1 MNQVSYINNLSNYL
15 NDGETAMTHDEKT
28 GINIVTQNR
37 KARHNYHILE
47 TWEAGMV
54 LKGTEVKSL
63 RNGKANL
70 KDSYAR
76 VEAGEVYLYHCHI
89 SPYDKGT
96 YDNHD
101 PERERKLL
109 LNRREIRKL
118 TGKVEEKGLTL
129 VPLKIY
135 FKQGRAKVE
144 LGLAR
149 GKKFYD
155 KRADIAKRDIQRDM
169 DRALK
174 HKNN

>member
-1 MNQVSYINNLSNYL
+1 VMAHTEN
-15 NDGETAMTHDEKT
+15 A
-28 GINIVTQNR
+28 GIKIVTQNR

-70 KDSYAR
+70 KDSYAK
-76 VEAGEVYLYHCHI
+76 VESGEVFLYHCHI

-96 YDNHD
+96 YANHD
-101 PERERKLL
+101 PERQRKLL
-109 LNRREIRKL
+109 LNHREIRKL

-135 FKQGRAKVE
+135 FKQGHAKVE

-155 KRADIAKRDIQRDM
+155 KREDIAKRDIQRDM